1 MTEIYCQVFHVMPKC
16 YESVNVLIEMI
27 YLLVNVTQKFI
38 NKSWSVFKQIKT
50 Y

>member
-16 YESVNVLIEMI
+16 DERVNVQQFLAC
-27 YLLVNVTQKFI
+27 
-38 NKSWSVFKQIKT
+38 SVFKQMKS